1 MTNLIEPIIQKL
13 EYRLGLAGI
22 KFIARFPEDI
32 PRLGNRFPLAII
44 KEESKEFEPT
54 SGGLYSY
61 FLNIIIVLVSDVLK
75 DRMKY
80 MNDLEVLVF
89 NQLFDSSRLNGLVMN
104 INPVIVN
111 MGNLISGSDIA
122 AYAGFTETNSFR
134 EITIRMQMQ
143 DSRY

>member
-1 MTNLIEPIIQKL
+1 MTNLIEPIILSL
-13 EYRLGLAGI
+13 ETRLAKAGI

-32 PRLGNRFPLAII
+32 PRLGNRYPLAII
-44 KEESKEFEPT
+44 KEESKEYEPT

-61 FLNIIIVLVSDVLK
+61 FLNITIVLVSDVLK

-80 MNDLEVLVF
+80 MNDLEVAVF
-89 NQLFDSSRLNGLVMN
+89 NQLFDSSQLNGLVMN
-104 INPVIVN
+104 VNPVFVN
-111 MGNLISGSDIA
+111 MGTLMNGSDIS
-122 AYAGFTETNSFR
+122 AYAGITETNSFR